1 MTGDQL
7 RALIPVAWRAVIDCA
22 ITETELEH
30 LAARLDE
37 DHREIFPPR
46 EQWFRALDETP
57 LCDVRAVILGQDP
70 YPTQGQAEGV
80 AFSVPDGML
89 PVPPSLRR
97 ILSEAEREATIAPGR
112 SSLLQWARRGVLLLN
127 AALTVPEGTAGGH
140 ATIGWQTVTDAIL
153 RAVASQPGPVVF
165 MPWGA
170 HARVVVRH
178 AGIRSSGWAS
188 RASGSRAQPTSW
200 PCCRPCC
207 WRHACMSMNRP
218 VMAALNGDVDS
229 GWRAAG

>member
-70 YPTQGQAEGV
+70 VGV
-80 AFSVPDGML
+80 GNPDSIM
-89 PVPPSLRR
+89 RR
-97 ILSEAEREATIAPGR
+97 C
-112 SSLLQWARRGVLLLN
+112 RRTRG
-127 AALTVPEGTAGGH
+127 
-140 ATIGWQTVTDAIL
+140 
-153 RAVASQPGPVVF
+153 
-165 MPWGA
+165 
-170 HARVVVRH
+170 
-178 AGIRSSGWAS
+178 
-188 RASGSRAQPTSW
+188 
-200 PCCRPCC
+200 
-207 WRHACMSMNRP
+207 
-218 VMAALNGDVDS
+218 
-229 GWRAAG
+229 